1 MIILNVIVQNVCFMT
16 TYSKPKKVSQK
27 LGQQAQH
34 SNLMNFHS
42 QPPGGCSLHP
52 PPEGHNIS
60 HRNQVKL
67 GQLKMAQPSRNQQD
81 HLV

>member
-1 MIILNVIVQNVCFMT
+1 MMMLNVIVLNVCIMR
-16 TYSKPKKVSQK
+16 TYSKPKKVSQE
-27 LGQQAQH
+27 LGQQAQQP
-34 SNLMNFHS
+34 NLMNFNS

-60 HRNQVKL
+60 HRNQVKP
-67 GQLKMAQPSRNQQD
+67 GQLKMAQPSRSQQD